1 MRTLARDNRHFAQ
14 LEAQRGASLLEL
26 TVVMAIV
33 ALLGATLTVALPAAI
48 DDAREQAALAQLRGV
63 KEALIGQ
70 RLTIRLFPA
79 SLTGFGYIGD
89 MGALP
94 ATLDL
99 LADIGTQPN
108 FSVNP
113 TLQLG
118 AGWRGPYVST
128 SPGNP
133 LFDPWGEPVVFDTTA
148 GPSAFTG
155 APIVATLRSTGPDRT
170 DLTADDLSVEL
181 HRSEA
186 VARLYGFVTR
196 SDGSPMEG
204 MRVQLV
210 RPVNGVL
217 AGANRTTDAGGFYNF
232 NTVSHGNR
240 IVRVRPRVSL
250 RPGSV
255 AVFGAQNQHVRF
267 RIENMDDS
275 AVSITSLTAT
285 YTSSPQGYYRI
296 VRIEGVNV
304 FNNQF
309 PRAASGTLV
318 SFAPQPMA
326 ATTTVAAARLKIRTG
341 VFQVPDIAMSPGG
354 GSLLIH
360 LRDFRVNPSGGGAF
374 VNMSGVTFSILFSD
388 GSTIGFTTP

>member
-1 MRTLARDNRHFAQ
+1 MRTLAANARHSPQ
-14 LEAQRGASLLEL
+14 LAAQRGVSLFEL
-26 TVVMAIV
+26 ALVMGIV
-33 ALLGATLTVALPAAI
+33 ALLGLTLTVALPAAI
-48 DDAREQAALAQLRGV
+48 DDAREQSALAQLRDV

-99 LADIGTQPN
+99 LADIGTQPDW
-108 FSVNP
+108 SVNP

-118 AGWRGPYVST
+118 AGWRGPYLST
-128 SPGNP
+128 TINP
-133 LFDPWGEPVVFDTTA
+133 PVDPWGSPLVFDTTT
-148 GPSAFTG
+148 GPSTFTG
-155 APIVATLRSTGPDRT
+155 APIVATLRSMGPDHT
-170 DLTADDLSVEL
+170 DQTADDLSVEL

-217 AGANRTTDAGGFYNF
+217 AGANRTTDAMGFYNF
-232 NTVSHGNR
+232 NTVSHGDR
-240 IVRVRPRVSL
+240 IVRVRPAVSL
-250 RPGSV
+250 QPGSV

-267 RIENMDDS
+267 RIENMNDS

-296 VRIEGVNV
+296 VRINGVNV

-318 SFAPQPMA
+318 SFAAQPMA

-341 VFQVPDIAMSPGG
+341 VFQVPDIAMALAG

-374 VNMSGVTFSILFSD
+374 VNMSGVTFSILLSD